1 MLLSNPSR
9 IFTVEYKEI
18 SKKTIGHLYSAHSS
32 IRSSDLDP
40 KLIALAELYV
50 SQINGCAYCCAF
62 HSKEL
67 RDFGIAQEVI
77 DQIPGYK
84 HSKTFTEK
92 QKIVLEFASAITS
105 LNDPKQIEVTR
116 ESLAQHFSEKEIVD
130 LTASISL
137 MGALNRLRITLG
149 D

>member
-1 MLLSNPSR
+1 
-9 IFTVEYKEI
+9 
-18 SKKTIGHLYSAHSS
+18 
-32 IRSSDLDP
+32 
-40 KLIALAELYV
+40 
-50 SQINGCAYCCAF
+50 
-62 HSKEL
+62 
-67 RDFGIAQEVI
+67 AQEVI

-84 HSKTFTEK
+84 HSKAFDEK
-92 QKIVLEFASAITS
+92 QKVVLEFASAITS
-105 LNDPKQIEVTR
+105 LNDPKQIEATR

>member
-1 MLLSNPSR
+1 MLLSNQSR

-84 HSKTFTEK
+84 HSKAFDEK
-92 QKIVLEFASAITS
+92 QKVVLEFASAITS
-105 LNDPKQIEVTR
+105 LNDPKQIEAT
-116 ESLAQHFSEKEIVD
+116 
-130 LTASISL
+130 
-137 MGALNRLRITLG
+137 NRLKKFHLFSKR
-149 D
+149 

>member
-1 MLLSNPSR
+1 MIFSEQSR
-9 IFTVEYKEI
+9 IFTVEYKEV

-77 DQIPGYK
+77 DQIPVINI
-84 HSKTFTEK
+84 
-92 QKIVLEFASAITS
+92 QKPFLKNKSRFGVCIRNYFF
-105 LNDPKQIEVTR
+105 K
-116 ESLAQHFSEKEIVD
+116 
-130 LTASISL
+130 
-137 MGALNRLRITLG
+137 
-149 D
+149 